1 MMKRIVTFVGI
12 LILAVACGKSNDDSN
27 NSSNHTYGMVNGMC
41 YDYTSQVYTTTAS
54 CANNTSYYW
63 SSGSCIS
70 AATGQAVNSAYC
82 STSTANNGYVLSNGI
97 CYSTINGQQA
107 PVSYCS
113 ATSGTGQCYGTYYY
127 NNNGNMQMG
136 QCQGANC
143 RGMTLIEATT
153 GRQVLCQ

>member
-27 NSSNHTYGMVNGMC
+27 NSSNHTYGMVSGMC
-41 YDYTSQVYTTTAS
+41 YDYTSQVYVATTN

-63 SSGSCIS
+63 NSGTCIS

-82 STSTANNGYVLSNGI
+82 STSNSNNGYVLSNGI
-97 CYSTINGQQA
+97 CYSSLNGQQV

-113 ATSGTGQCYGTYYY
+113 ATSSTAQCYGSYIY
-127 NNNGNMQMG
+127 NSNGYMQPV

-143 RGMTLIEATT
+143 RGYTLIEAAT